1 MRELYSKEDLASLK
15 SQLQKRWLAV
25 WILLGLAVAVFV
37 FSMVIRLEWL
47 SMASV
52 IVFGFF
58 AVFWIDLFCLPLM
71 RYRRLVE
78 AALFARN
85 HTDTL
90 EYVRTE
96 PDPSMVDGVSC
107 MSLIFLGEPDKHG
120 TRETLFYWDAEIPAP
135 ALEAGKEYT
144 FRYTGKNI
152 IALDA

>member
-58 AVFWIDLFCLPLM
+58 AVFWIDLFCLPLV
-71 RYRRLVE
+71 RYRKLIRS
-78 AALFARN
+78 ALSGRT
-85 HTDTL
+85 HTATL
-90 EYVRTE
+90 EFERLEEKT
-96 PDPSMVDGVSC
+96 SMVDGVRC
-107 MSLIFLGEPDKHG
+107 RELLFLGEPDKHG
-120 TRETLFYWDAEIPAP
+120 TREQRYYWDDELPLP
-135 ALEAGKEYT
+135 DFHAGDQVTLK
-144 FRYTGKNI
+144 YTGANI
-152 IALDA
+152 IGWQS

>member
-15 SQLQKRWLAV
+15 SQLQKRWLVV

-144 FRYTGKNI
+144 IRYTGKNI